1 MSDVSVIGT
10 GVMGSALAEALA
22 ASGAQVTVWNRTSEK
37 AEALSGPRVRVADSV
52 GEALTLSPLTI
63 VSVSNH
69 DLARALVEEAEE
81 DLTGK
86 SVGSTSFG
94 TPEQARAFAAVL
106 SSAGASYLDVSIPA
120 YPSEVRARAGVFL
133 TSGERRAWEAHR
145 HWFEQIGQ
153 ATYVDDTPGAAH
165 ISEMAVLLAYLP
177 MAVGLLQGVRI
188 CHDNDISLEWFRE
201 FTLQLYPRHIR
212 SLLDRVIATPD
223 PAERDV
229 EASIDTWKAGAAE
242 FTDSLREQGLD
253 PGLYEA
259 LHHMFRSASDAG
271 HGDADWTSVT
281 AHRATR

>member
-1 MSDVSVIGT
+1 MTDVSVIGT

-22 ASGAQVTVWNRTSEK
+22 TAGAQVTVWNRTRQK
-37 AEALSGPRVRVADSV
+37 AEALSGPRVRVAESV
-52 GEALTLSPLTI
+52 AEALTLSPLTI

-69 DLARALVEEAEE
+69 DLARALVEEADE

-86 SVGSTSFG
+86 TVASTSFA
-94 TPEQARAFAAVL
+94 TPEQARALAAVL
-106 SSAGASYLDVSIPA
+106 SSAGAWYLDVSIPA

-133 TSGERRAWEAHR
+133 ISGERRAWEAHR

-165 ISEMAVLLAYLP
+165 ISEMAVVLAYLP
-177 MAVGLLQGVRI
+177 MAVGLLQGMRI
-188 CHDNDISLEWFRE
+188 CQDNDISLKWFRE

-229 EASIDTWKAGAAE
+229 EASIDTWAIGAAE
-242 FTDSLREQGLD
+242 YITYLREQGLD

-259 LHHMFRSASDAG
+259 LHHLFRAASEAG
-271 HGDADWTSVT
+271 QGDADWTSIT
-281 AHRATR
+281 EHGATR